1 MPAGKII
8 NVEDFSP
15 FGLSEDIL
23 NAVDTMGYRVP
34 TPIQQE
40 AIPVILNGEDLIGCA
55 QTGTGKTAAFL
66 LPVLN
71 YLVTHPSEKKGMRV
85 LVVVPTRELAQ
96 QIDQQL
102 MGLSYFLP
110 VSSISIY
117 GGGDGMGWD
126 QQKVSLTGGTD
137 IVIATPGRILSHL
150 NLGYV
155 KTDSLSH
162 LILDEADRML
172 DMGFHD
178 DIMKILEHLPENRQT
193 LMFSATMPP
202 KIRQMAKKILNH
214 PRQVNIAVSKPAD
227 NILQTVY
234 MVHEKLKPKL
244 IVSLFSGKDIDSA
257 IIFASTKQKVKE
269 ITKSLKLSG
278 LNAGAIHSDLEQK
291 EREAALLDFRN
302 RKVPVLVATDIISRG
317 IDVEGI
323 ELIINYD
330 VPGDPE
336 DYVHRVGRTA
346 RAERS
351 GLAITFVSK
360 SDEGRLARL
369 EQFLESRI
377 FRSPLPE
384 LS

>member
-1 MPAGKII
+1 MQNGKLNI
-8 NVEDFSP
+8 VEEFLS
-15 FGLSEDIL
+15 FGLHEDIL
-23 NAVDTMGYRVP
+23 NAIDTMGFKTP
-34 TPIQQE
+34 TPIQQQ
-40 AIPVILNGEDLIGCA
+40 AIPIILKGADLIGCA

-66 LPVLN
+66 LPLLN
-71 YLVTHPSEKKGMRV
+71 HLVAHPVKGKGVRA
-85 LVVVPTRELAQ
+85 LIVVPTRELAQ

-110 VSSISIY
+110 LSSISIY
-117 GGGDGMGWD
+117 GGGDGLGWD
-126 QQKVSLTGGTD
+126 QQKVSLTEGAD

-155 KTDSLSH
+155 KVDTLSH

-172 DMGFHD
+172 DMGFYE
-178 DIMKILEHLPENRQT
+178 DIMKILEHLPDKKQV

-202 KIRQMAKKILNH
+202 KIRQMAKRILHH
-214 PRQVNIAVSKPAD
+214 PEQVNIAVSKPAD

-234 MVHEKLKPKL
+234 LVQEPLKPKL
-244 IVSLFSGKDIDSA
+244 ITKLLYGKDVDSA
-257 IIFASTKQKVKE
+257 IIFASTKQKVKD
-269 ITKSLKLSG
+269 ITQALKRSG
-278 LNAGAIHSDLEQK
+278 LTVGSIHSDLDQQ
-291 EREAALLDFRN
+291 ERENALLAFRN
-302 RKVPVLVATDIISRG
+302 RKIPVLVATDIISRG

-330 VPGDPE
+330 VPRDPE

-360 SDEGRLARL
+360 SDEGALHKL
-369 EQFLESRI
+369 ERFLENKI
-377 FRSPLPE
+377 FRSTVPD

>member
-1 MPAGKII
+1 LT
-8 NVEDFSP
+8 
-15 FGLSEDIL
+15 FGLHEDIL
-23 NAVDTMGYRVP
+23 NAIDTMGFKAP

-40 AIPVILNGEDLIGCA
+40 AIPIILKGDDLIGCA

-66 LPVLN
+66 LPVLD
-71 YLVTHPSEKKGMRV
+71 YLVSQPARGEGVRV
-85 LVVVPTRELAQ
+85 LIVVPTRELAQ

-102 MGLSYFLP
+102 MGLAYFLP

-117 GGGDGMGWD
+117 GGGDGQGWD

-155 KTDSLSH
+155 KVSSLTH

-172 DMGFHD
+172 DMGFYD
-178 DIMKILEHLPENRQT
+178 DIMKIMEHLPKEKQV

-202 KIRQMAKKILNH
+202 KIREMAKKILHH
-214 PRQVNIAVSKPAD
+214 PQQVNIAVSKPAD

-234 MVHEKLKPKL
+234 MVQEPLKPKL
-244 IVSLFSGKDIDSA
+244 ISKLLFGKDVDSA
-257 IIFASTKQKVKE
+257 IIFASTKLKVKE
-269 ITKSLKLSG
+269 ITQALKRSG
-278 LNAGAIHSDLEQK
+278 LKVGSIHSDLSQQ
-291 EREAALLDFRN
+291 EREGALLDFRN
-302 RKVPVLVATDIISRG
+302 RKIPLLVATDIISRG

-330 VPGDPE
+330 VPRDPE

-360 SDEGRLARL
+360 SDEGGLVKL
-369 EQFLESRI
+369 ERFLGNRI
-377 FRSPLPE
+377 YRSPIPD

>member
-1 MPAGKII
+1 M
-8 NVEDFSP
+8 
-15 FGLSEDIL
+15 
-23 NAVDTMGYRVP
+23 P
-34 TPIQQE
+34 TPIQE
-40 AIPVILNGEDLIGCA
+40 AAIPIILRGEDLIGCA

-66 LPVLN
+66 LPILN
-71 YLVTHPSEKKGMRV
+71 YLITHPMEEKGVRV
-85 LVVVPTRELAQ
+85 LIVVPTRELAQ

-102 MGLSYFLP
+102 TGLAYFLP

-126 QQKVSLTGGTD
+126 QQKVSLTEGTD

-155 KTDSLSH
+155 KTATLSH

-172 DMGFHD
+172 DMGFYE
-178 DIMKILEHLPENRQT
+178 DIMKIMEHLPEEKQV

-202 KIRQMAKKILNH
+202 KIRQMAKKILHH
-214 PRQVNIAVSKPAD
+214 PQQVNIAVSKPAD

-234 MVHEKLKPKL
+234 MVQEPLKPKL
-244 IVSLFSGKDIDSA
+244 ITKLLYGKDVDSA

-269 ITKSLKLSG
+269 ITQALKRSG
-278 LNAGAIHSDLEQK
+278 LNVGSIHSDLDQP

-330 VPGDPE
+330 VPRDPE

-360 SDEGRLARL
+360 SDEGGLVKL
-369 EQFLESRI
+369 EKFLENRI
-377 FRSPLPE
+377 YRSPLPE